1 MIRDGRRDRRGRAS
15 VEALPDRVL
24 HLLMVAPHEGPSAAK
39 GADLRRSGNTPRGH
53 AGRLTPCAAA
63 AYRAPVTP
71 AFLAGAAAGYGI
83 AIPVGAIAI
92 LIVETGLRRGF
103 RLAAAAG
110 AGAATVDGIYAAIAA
125 LFGAALAGVLA
136 PFETPLRVLAVV
148 LLVVIAGRGLL
159 GVRATMSRSPADA
172 AEIPAD
178 VEAAERGGSAPRT
191 YAVFLGITLLNP
203 VTVTYFAALIL
214 GLTSTG
220 AGPAEKAAF
229 VAGAFLASLSWQT
242 LLAAVGA
249 FLHRR
254 LPPRLRAGVILLG
267 NAIIL
272 AFAAVIAIGIPA

>member
-1 MIRDGRRDRRGRAS
+1 MI
-15 VEALPDRVL
+15 
-24 HLLMVAPHEGPSAAK
+24 
-39 GADLRRSGNTPRGH
+39 TPF
-53 AGRLTPCAAA
+53 
-63 AYRAPVTP
+63 V
-71 AFLAGAAAGYGI
+71 AGAAAGYGI

-110 AGAATVDGIYAAIAA
+110 AGAAAADGIYAVIAA
-125 LFGAALAGVLA
+125 AFGAALAGILA
-136 PFETPLRVLAVV
+136 PFETPLRVVAVV
-148 LLVVIAGRGLL
+148 LLVAIALRGLL
-159 GVRATMSRSPADA
+159 GLRAPVAVAPVATPPGADA
-172 AEIPAD
+172 EVAPGAGVEASPGLEASPGVEIPPD
-178 VEAAERGGSAPRT
+178 IEAAERGGSARRT
-191 YAVFLGITLLNP
+191 FGVFLGITLLNP

-214 GLTSTG
+214 GLTATG

-267 NAIIL
+267 NGIIL
-272 AFAAVIAIGIPA
+272 LFAAVIAIGLVA